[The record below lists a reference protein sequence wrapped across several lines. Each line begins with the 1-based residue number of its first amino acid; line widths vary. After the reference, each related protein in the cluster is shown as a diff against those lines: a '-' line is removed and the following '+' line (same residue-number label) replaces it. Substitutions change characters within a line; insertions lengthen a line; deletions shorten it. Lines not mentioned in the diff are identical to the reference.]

1 MQKHVNKIIFAV
13 AAFLFAYTA
22 YRATILSIT
31 WDEAFSYL
39 QFVRHEIFIPEKYEM
54 MDANNHFLNTWLN
67 IYFVKW
73 FGVSELVLRLPSL
86 IAHLLFLFFSYK
98 LIKNF
103 ENKWLVLA
111 SFLIIN
117 LNH

>member
-1 MQKHVNKIIFAV
+1 MSKHINKIIFGIAS
-13 AAFLFAYTA
+13 FLFAYTT
-22 YRATILSIT
+22 YRAAVLSIT

-39 QFVRHEIFIPEKYEM
+39 QFVRHETFIPAKYEM

-73 FGVSELVLRLPSL
+73 FGVSELVLRLPAL

-117 LNH
+117 